1 MKPVKEQNEQSNE
14 EEDEM
19 LEKID
24 NEVKKEM
31 AKIGMT
37 ATLGAT
43 VVTAPFL
50 KGNKLMKN
58 VHTGAG
64 VLLVGFSLW
73 HHLLYQADKKKKI
86 TKEKVTASDD

>member
-1 MKPVKEQNEQSNE
+1 LKLVKEQNVQLNE

-24 NEVKKEM
+24 NEVKKEI

-43 VVTAPFL
+43 VVSAPFL
-50 KGNKLMKN
+50 KGNKAMKN
-58 VHTGAG
+58 IHTGAG

-86 TKEKVTASDD
+86 TKEKVTTSEE